1 MRTNEAIKEE
11 ILKINNP
18 ITGELIGK
26 CGEQVVV
33 ESNETIISEFPTFNN
48 EYEILTQVGEG
59 DTSKVF
65 RCRSIKNK
73 NIHVAV
79 KILKRSYLER
89 NETTM
94 KAV

>member
-1 MRTNEAIKEE
+1 MQATDQQQQ
-11 ILKINNP
+11 L
-18 ITGELIGK
+18 
-26 CGEQVVV
+26 
-33 ESNETIISEFPTFNN
+33 ISEFPTFNN
-48 EYEILTQVGEG
+48 EYEILTQIGEG

-89 NETTM
+89 S
-94 KAV
+94 